1 MIYSNFYTNFWYI
14 PQSERDSVRPARFLI
29 QSPSFKLYTLIAM
42 SYAADG
48 IIPEFIDHLLL
59 DHCVIAYENVDGLDK
74 PSDLPLEIQQDLLQ
88 KLMELFYP
96 DFEFYNKLE
105 LSLDLFMDSKLQGE
119 TWSCQK
125 CQERK
130 LDRQRNCP
138 YLDKAEY
145 HEDGYRLTVGD
156 EVYTEC
162 PIPLKDNL
170 LVGKVMEAHKIAES
184 NQLPEDGAYG
194 NQPVFWAITSQKMKD
209 KLNQYER
216 KQMEEERAKLKR

>member
-14 PQSERDSVRPARFLI
+14 PQLERDSVRPARFLI

-42 SYAADG
+42 SYDTDG
-48 IIPEFIDHLLL
+48 VIPEFIDHLLL
-59 DHCVIAYENVDGLDK
+59 DHCIVGMENVDGLDR
-74 PSDLPLEIQQDLLQ
+74 PSELPLDIQQDLLQ

-96 DFEFYNKLE
+96 NQEFYSKLDI
-105 LSLDLFMDSKLQGE
+105 SLDLFMDSKFQGE

-125 CQERK
+125 CQERR

-145 HEDGYRLTVGD
+145 YEDNYRLIVGD
-156 EVYTEC
+156 TTYTEC

-170 LVGKVMEAHKIAES
+170 LVGKVMEAYRIAEAT
-184 NQLPEDGAYG
+184 QLPEVGAYG
-194 NQPVFWAITSQKMKD
+194 NQPVFWAIASQRMKE
-209 KLNQYER
+209 KVSHYER